1 MNRRSC
7 IKALG
12 ATMMTAALPS
22 WSALGQAKYPDR
34 PIRLIVPYA
43 PGGVVDV
50 MARHWA
56 QRMKSPLGT
65 VVIENQ
71 GGAGGTLGAG
81 TVARAQPDGYT
92 LLFGDTSSQIIT
104 PSLMAAPPYDPVKSF
119 AAVSIIATSTPG
131 IVVHP
136 SVPVKDL
143 AEFIKYAQSNSDKL
157 SYGSAGAGTVGNL
170 AGELFKQTVKLPGIT
185 HIPYRGAGP
194 AFADLI
200 AGNVPMAT
208 PNVTGQVLEMHRA
221 GKVRLLAVCG
231 PTRLKAAP
239 DIPAAV
245 ESLPGMI
252 VQLSAGVF
260 APAGTPQPLVTQ
272 ISAAT
277 AEAVTDP
284 EFVRVLEAA
293 GLETRQD
300 ASSEAARSFLEAE
313 RKRLVP
319 VIKAAGMTAL

>member
-1 MNRRSC
+1 M
-7 IKALG
+7 
-12 ATMMTAALPS
+12 
-22 WSALGQAKYPDR
+22 
-34 PIRLIVPYA
+34 
-43 PGGVVDV
+43 
-50 MARHWA
+50 
-56 QRMKSPLGT
+56 
-65 VVIENQ
+65 
-71 GGAGGTLGAG
+71 
-81 TVARAQPDGYT
+81 
-92 LLFGDTSSQIIT
+92 
-104 PSLMAAPPYDPVKSF
+104 
-119 AAVSIIATSTPG
+119 
-131 IVVHP
+131 
-136 SVPVKDL
+136 
-143 AEFIKYAQSNSDKL
+143 
-157 SYGSAGAGTVGNL
+157 
-170 AGELFKQTVKLPGIT
+170 PGIT

-208 PNVTGQVLEMHRA
+208 PNVTGQVLETHRA
-221 GKVRLLAVCG
+221 GKVRILAVCG

-260 APAGTPQPLVTQ
+260 APAGTPQPIVTQ

-277 AEAVTDP
+277 ADAVKDP

-300 ASSEAARSFLEAE
+300 ASSAAAQAFLEAE

-319 VIKAAGMTAL
+319 VIKAAGMSAL

>member
-1 MNRRSC
+1 MNRRDC

-12 ATMMTAALPS
+12 AMMATAMPS
-22 WSALGQAKYPDR
+22 QLFAQAKYPDR
-34 PIRLIVPYA
+34 AIRLIVPYA

-50 MARHWA
+50 VARHWGE
-56 QRMKSPLGT
+56 RVKSSLGT

-71 GGAGGTLGAG
+71 GGGGGTLGAS

-92 LLFGDTSSQIIT
+92 LLFGDTRSQIIT
-104 PSLMAAPPYDPVKSF
+104 PSLMPNPPYDPVGSF
-119 AAVSIIATSTPG
+119 AAISIVATSTPG

-136 SVPVKDL
+136 TVPVKDL
-143 AEFIKYAQSNSDKL
+143 AELIAYARSNSDKL
-157 SYGSAGAGTVGNL
+157 SYGSAGTGTVGNL
-170 AGELFKQTVKLPGIT
+170 AGELFKQTIKVPGIT

-208 PNVTGQVLEMHRA
+208 PNVTGQVLEAHRA
-221 GKVRLLAVCG
+221 GKVRMVAVCG

-245 ESLPGMI
+245 ESLPGMV

-260 APAGTPQPLVTQ
+260 APAGTPAPIVNQ
-272 ISAAT
+272 ISMVT
-277 AEAVTDP
+277 ASIVKDP
-284 EFVRVLEAA
+284 EFVRLLEAA
-293 GLETRQD
+293 GLETRLD
-300 ASSEAARSFLEAE
+300 ASSAAAQAFLETE
-313 RKRLVP
+313 RKRLLP
-319 VIKAAGMTAL
+319 VIEAAGMKAP

>member
-1 MNRRSC
+1 MDRRDC
-7 IKALG
+7 ILGLG
-12 ATMMTAALPS
+12 AVAAIAALPT
-22 WSALGQAKYPDR
+22 WSAFAQAKYPDR

-50 MARHWA
+50 VARHWTE
-56 QRMKSPLGT
+56 RMKSALGT

-71 GGAGGTLGAG
+71 SGAGGTLGAG

-104 PSLMAAPPYDPVKSF
+104 PSLMATPPYDPVNSF
-119 AAVSIIATSTPG
+119 AAISIVATSTPG

-143 AEFIKYAQSNSDKL
+143 AEFIRYAQGQPDKL

-170 AGELFKQTVKLPGIT
+170 AGELFKQTIKTPGII

-200 AGNVPMAT
+200 AGNVPIAT

-221 GKVRLLAVCG
+221 GRVRILAVCG

-245 ESLPGMI
+245 ESLPGMV

-260 APAGTPQPLVTQ
+260 APAGTPQPIVTQ

-277 AEAVTDP
+277 AVAVKDP
-284 EFVRVLEAA
+284 EFIRVLEAA
-293 GLETRQD
+293 GLETRSD
-300 ASSEAARSFLEAE
+300 ASSAAAQAFLEAE

-319 VIKAAGMTAL
+319 VIQAAGMKAL